1 MTSLSED
8 FKKKLLAP
16 IDELFKEA
24 QDGLEPPGASGGRN
38 WQIPDPFGIYSSGDK
53 TKSPHGQ
60 RSRKAKLGQV
70 DDKLLRDA
78 MAELNGLIGLS
89 SVKSHLLRLT
99 QYARI
104 ESERRRLK
112 LPSTGIAFHT
122 VFSGSPGTGKTSVA
136 RLLGKILK
144 ALGLLEKGHTVEVSK
159 AQLCGAFLGQTPH
172 MVKDAFDEADGGVL
186 FVDEAYALVAGDDD
200 MYGKEAIDAMVKLM
214 EDRRDRVVV
223 VVAGYSAEMRK
234 FVNSNPGLRSRFTRN
249 IFFPDYTAHEL
260 NAILK
265 QMCIS
270 TGFEVSQGFL
280 LRSEIIW
287 DKLVKQRLTADAN
300 GRLVR
305 SAFEHVLENQA
316 IRLTKLKRTEPH
328 KLCELLPEDWDF
340 VEERIQENHHA

>member
-1 MTSLSED
+1 MTSLSDD

-24 QDGLEPPGASGGRN
+24 QDGLGPAPEAGGRN
-38 WQIPDPFGIYSSGDK
+38 WQIPDTFGLYSSGSK
-53 TKSPHGQ
+53 NNASHKQ
-60 RSRKAKLGQV
+60 RSKKANLGKV
-70 DDKLLRDA
+70 DEAVLREA
-78 MAELNGLIGLS
+78 MAELNSLIGLS
-89 SVKSHLLRLT
+89 SVKSNLQRLT

-112 LPSTGIAFHT
+112 LPSTGITFHT

-144 ALGLLEKGHTVEVSK
+144 TLGLLEKGHTVEVSK

-186 FVDEAYALVAGDDD
+186 FIDEAYSLVAGDED
-200 MYGKEAIDAMVKLM
+200 MYGREAIDAIVKLM
-214 EDRRDRVVV
+214 EDRRDNVVV
-223 VVAGYSAEMRK
+223 IVAGYDAEMRK
-234 FVNSNPGLRSRFTRN
+234 FVHSNPGLRSRFTRN
-249 IFFPDYTAHEL
+249 IYFPDYTADEL
-260 NAILK
+260 NMILK
-265 QMCIS
+265 QVCIS
-270 TGFEVSQGFL
+270 KGFEVTQGFL

-287 DKLVKQRLTADAN
+287 GTLVERRLTADAN

-305 SAFEHVLENQA
+305 SAFEHILENQA

-328 KLCELLPEDWDF
+328 HLCELLPEDWDF
-340 VEERIQENHHA
+340 VEERIQENSHD